1 MNKVL
6 VLSGPTATGK
16 TGQAIQL
23 AKKFEFEI
31 VNFDSLLFYREL
43 AIGTAKP
50 TKEEQANIPH
60 HLIDV
65 CSIAN
70 PMNAADF
77 AKLAAPIIEEIHQR
91 KKPVLL
97 VGGSGF
103 YLQALL
109 EGMWDS
115 PTTPVEISQR
125 SDALYAKEGIAPFL
139 EVLEKNDRES
149 FHRLHANDH
158 YRIRR
163 AVEHFWTHH
172 SPFSLQRNVFSPQK
186 PPHWKVLHLHLDLPK
201 EDHLKIIEARTQ
213 QMIKNGLVNEVQNLL
228 AQGFIGTEKPL
239 QAIGYKETIDWLNGV
254 YGADLHAYIERIVIN
269 TRRLA
274 KSQRTWFKKKEKFV
288 FDPRHEGE
296 ALTAKCRDF
305 ISQE

>member
-16 TGQAIQL
+16 TGQAILL
-23 AKKFEFEI
+23 AKKFGLEI

-43 AIGTAKP
+43 SIGTAKP
-50 TKEEQANIPH
+50 TKDEQANIPH
-60 HLIDV
+60 HLINV
-65 CSIAN
+65 CSIAE

-91 KKPVLL
+91 KKNVLL

-115 PTTPVEISQR
+115 PTTPLEVSQR
-125 SDALYAKEGIAPFL
+125 SDELYVKEGITPFL

-186 PPHWKVLHLHLDLPK
+186 PQHWQVLHLHLDLPK
-201 EDHLKIIEARTQ
+201 EDHLKIIEARTEL
-213 QMIKNGLVNEVQNLL
+213 MVKSGLVDEVQTLL
-228 AQGFIGTEKPL
+228 KNGFIGTEKPL
-239 QAIGYKETIDWLNGV
+239 QAIGYKETLDWLNGV
-254 YGADLHAYIERIVIN
+254 YGSDQAAYIERIVIN

-288 FDPRHEGE
+288 FDPRHESE
-296 ALTAKCRDF
+296 ALMAKCHNF

>member
-1 MNKVL
+1 MSKVL

-16 TGQAIQL
+16 TGKAIQL
-23 AKKFEFEI
+23 AQKFDLEI
-31 VNFDSLLFYREL
+31 INFDSLLFYREL
-43 AIGTAKP
+43 SIGTAKP
-50 TKEEQANIPH
+50 SKTEQANVPH

-65 CSIAN
+65 CSISE

-77 AKLAAPIIEEIHQR
+77 AKMAAPIIEEIHQR
-91 KKPVLL
+91 KKNVLL

-115 PTTPVEISQR
+115 PTTPLEISQR
-125 SDALYAKEGIAPFL
+125 SDELYVKEGIAPFL
-139 EVLEKNDRES
+139 EALEKNDRES

-163 AVEHFWTHH
+163 AVEHFWAHH
-172 SPFSLQRNVFSPQK
+172 TPFSLQRNVFSPHQ
-186 PPHWKVLHLHLDLPK
+186 PPNWKVLHLHLDLPK
-201 EDHLKIIEARTQ
+201 EDHLKIIEERTHL
-213 QMIKNGLVNEVQNLL
+213 MVKNGLINEVKSLL
-228 AQGFIGTEKPL
+228 QVGFIGTEKPL
-239 QAIGYKETIDWLNGV
+239 QAIGYKETLDWLNGV
-254 YGADLHAYIERIVIN
+254 YGEDQKLYIERIVIN

-274 KSQRTWFKKKEKFV
+274 KAQRTWFKKKEKFV
-288 FDPRHEGE
+288 FDPRHEDG
-296 ALTAKCRDF
+296 ALTAKCSHF